1 MKYLIT
7 YDDAQKICKYY
18 NNFNF
23 SEHMFRLENYKIS
36 TFDYFICGYNHF
48 ANPLPNE
55 PNIHAFDMRGVTF
68 VFNNDGTIWK
78 RFLMFPK
85 FFNINQIEETQYDK
99 VKDKKIKHISTK
111 EDGSLVA
118 FMMLPNGK
126 LFAKTIRG
134 FDNDQALAAKQLLY
148 AWEDHVKW
156 VKNLLDNGFTPLFE
170 YVSYA
175 NRIVL
180 KYGDPELRFI
190 GLRNNSNGDYIP
202 ASEVKDI
209 PNFMYSINSESFTLD
224 ELIAKSKVEENKE
237 GWVVLFEDDMLLKVK
252 TQWYFTV
259 HGLRTM
265 NVFREDYVIENYYK
279 ETLDDLIS
287 QLNPIEDKDAFEFI
301 NRVTKAI
308 DNYASYIDS
317 KVEILYKKYIEIYG
331 QNFAKF
337 ATECHKEPY
346 FGLIRSYIDDKNDYK
361 KKKVE
366 LILQKTYRLNS
377 AKEIVDK
384 YKSL

>member
-1 MKYLIT
+1 MKYLVT
-7 YDDAQKICKYY
+7 YDDAQKICRYY

-23 SEHMFRLENYKIS
+23 SEHMWRIGNYKIS
-36 TFDYFICGYNHF
+36 AFDYFICGYNHF

-55 PNIHAFDMRGVTF
+55 PNITAFDMRGVTF
-68 VFNNDGTIWK
+68 VFNEDGTIFN
-78 RFLMFPK
+78 RYLMLPK

-99 VKDKKIKHISTK
+99 VKDKNIVHISSK

-134 FDNDQALAAKQLLY
+134 FDNDQVISSQQILF
-148 AWEDHVKW
+148 AWEDHTKW
-156 VKNLLDNGFTPLFE
+156 VKKQLEDGFTPLFE

-180 KYGDPELRFI
+180 KYGSPELRFI

-202 ASEVKDI
+202 ASKVSDI
-209 PNFMYSINSESFTLD
+209 PSTMYFIKNESFTLD
-224 ELIAKSKVEENKE
+224 ELIEKSKVEEDKE
-237 GWVVLFEDDMLLKVK
+237 GWVVIFDDDMLLKVK

-279 ETLDDLIS
+279 ETLDDLVS
-287 QLNPIEDKDAFEFI
+287 QLNPIEDKDAFDFI
-301 NRVTKAI
+301 DKVTKAI
-308 DNYASYIDS
+308 DNYAAHIDS
-317 KVEILYKKYIEIYG
+317 KVEALFNRFLIEFNG
-331 QNFAKF
+331 DFAKF
-337 ATECHKEPY
+337 ATACHKEIY
-346 FGLIRSYIDDKNDYK
+346 FDFMRAYIDDKNKYK
-361 KKKVE
+361 NKKVQF
-366 LILQKTYRLNS
+366 ILEKTYRLNK
-377 AKEIVDK
+377 AKEIVEK
-384 YKSL
+384 YKT